1 MRLAHR
7 SRRSIP
13 PVLRLRRRH
22 GFAAAQ
28 APFGEGGHPP
38 TAALVRNS
46 AVLHAQKGQVSG
58 LGASIRLAA
67 SRNHRGHH
75 RHQVDAALVA
85 HHVHVAAR
93 IHEARSGRD
102 HVRRAGRVVPSSLGD
117 LSAALVELG
126 GQAGALAD
134 LGAELTRARM
144 VARMS
149 VAPHR
154 DPIQGLAGCGL
165 ERLDPPA

>member
-1 MRLAHR
+1 M
-7 SRRSIP
+7 
-13 PVLRLRRRH
+13 
-22 GFAAAQ
+22 
-28 APFGEGGHPP
+28 
-38 TAALVRNS
+38 S
-46 AVLHAQKGQVSG
+46 AWSAT
-58 LGASIRLAA
+58 RTY
-67 SRNHRGHH
+67 RRGHH
-75 RHQVDAALVA
+75 RHQVDAALVTHHVHIAARIHEARSGRDHMRRAGRVVPSSLATRGHHRHQVDTALVA

-126 GQAGALAD
+126 GQASALAD

-144 VARMS
+144 AARMS